1 MDGGAV
7 GRCRILRV
15 QTFSSLTRREIAVH
29 DEEQGRH
36 PEARERHQRLN
47 DLLVV
52 TRLVTV
58 FETFDSEAK
67 ALASFG
73 SLSAWQI
80 P

>member
-1 MDGGAV
+1 MTSRGESDSKYPA
-7 GRCRILRV
+7 
-15 QTFSSLTRREIAVH
+15 
-29 DEEQGRH
+29 
-36 PEARERHQRLN
+36 
-47 DLLVV
+47 LL
-52 TRLVTV
+52 

>member
-1 MDGGAV
+1 
-7 GRCRILRV
+7 
-15 QTFSSLTRREIAVH
+15 
-29 DEEQGRH
+29 
-36 PEARERHQRLN
+36 
-47 DLLVV
+47 VV

-58 FETFDSEAK
+58 FQTFDSEAK

>member
-1 MDGGAV
+1 MITLAGV
-7 GRCRILRV
+7 LV
-15 QTFSSLTRREIAVH
+15 QAYVTH
-29 DEEQGRH
+29 EEQGRH

-47 DLLVV
+47 DLFVV

-73 SLSAWQI
+73 SLSA
-80 P
+80 